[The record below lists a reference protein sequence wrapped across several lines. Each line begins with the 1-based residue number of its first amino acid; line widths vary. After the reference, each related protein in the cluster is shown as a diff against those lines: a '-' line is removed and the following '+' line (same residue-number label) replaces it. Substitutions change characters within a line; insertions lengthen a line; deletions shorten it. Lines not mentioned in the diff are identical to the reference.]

1 MHKFNKIQTLLK
13 SMKMDDFIDEIPKD
27 INCEICETNKSK
39 LLREKIIFGTN
50 KFGYFPIHCC
60 ENCGFIFQKKKF
72 SRNFYNH
79 YYSKIYREIT
89 FNSKIPPNLY
99 LQDQKNRG
107 EKLFKFLKKY
117 IPAKGKMVDIGSS
130 VGLMMDPFIKKG
142 WDCYGCDPIE
152 SYINYGKEVY
162 NLPVECIQSE
172 NLKLKNNST
181 DLFLILGSLEHVVD
195 VNIVFKKILH
205 AAKKKAIIVLEAR
218 GDPLGHTKKF
228 FNFNHHRYFLNN
240 TLELILIKYG
250 FKPLLTTKYPITGG
264 TRQGTI
270 FCIARLEGKKISKN
284 FKNLIKYGKRET
296 FEDIFYKL
304 KYYDYLSEQKP
315 LELLLR

>member
-1 MHKFNKIQTLLK
+1 MHKLTKIQTLLK
-13 SMKMDDFIDEIPKD
+13 FIKMNEFIEEIPID
-27 INCEICETNKSK
+27 TNCEVCESNKSRQ
-39 LLREKIIFGTN
+39 LRETISLGNNHFV
-50 KFGYFPIHCC
+50 YFPIHCC

-72 SRNFYNH
+72 SKEFYNH

-89 FNSKIPPNLY
+89 FNSKRPPAMY
-99 LQDQKNRG
+99 LQDQKIRG
-107 EKLFKFLKKY
+107 EKLYKFLRKY
-117 IPAKGKMVDIGSS
+117 IPTKGKMVDIGSS
-130 VGLMMDPFIKKG
+130 VGLMMLPFIKKG

-152 SYINYGKEVY
+152 SYVNYGKEVH

-172 NLKLKNNST
+172 NLKLKNNSI

-195 VNIVFKKILH
+195 VNLIFQKILK
-205 AAKKKAIIVLEAR
+205 AAKKNALIVLEAR
-218 GDPLGHTKKF
+218 GDPLGDTKKY

-250 FKPLLTTKYPITGG
+250 FKPILTTKYPISGN

-270 FCIARLEGKKISKN
+270 FSIARLEGNKISKN
-284 FKNLIKYGKRET
+284 FNNVIKYGKRET
-296 FEDIFYKL
+296 FDDVYYKL